1 VRAPIQRSFAL
12 EENLADIGARTSAQ
26 QVLADSLG
34 LVTAVAL
41 SAAARRIAPNAHPGA
56 LPLAMFAPLACAD
69 LCSVHAELKA
79 VALRTLNKERAEIC
93 AAHFLAHGDAPS
105 PTAVAARERLLLPA
119 ALDASPLPLRIGS
132 LSDAARD
139 AAALAELLQSPAAA
153 RDRYALAYVPCTRA
167 RRAWRMPWAQAPAA
181 RPARGSAALALQDGV
196 DTPEVLQ
203 ALLQVAH
210 LRRLPC
216 RHDLTPDAARAWALR
231 ESYARARRDRRAFVA
246 ALRAARWQ
254 TEHVL
259 LSSAERAPYTL

>member
-41 SAAARRIAPNAHPGA
+41 SAVARRVAPNAHPGA
-56 LPLAMFAPLACAD
+56 LPLAMFTPLACAD
-69 LCSVHAELKA
+69 LYSVHAELKA

-93 AAHFLAHGDAPS
+93 AAHFLSHGDAPS
-105 PTAVAARERLLLPA
+105 PTAVASRERLLLPA
-119 ALDASPLPLRIGS
+119 ALDASPLPLRIGA
-132 LSDAARD
+132 LSDAAPD
-139 AAALAELLQSPAAA
+139 AGALTELLRSPAAA
-153 RDRYALAYVPCTRA
+153 RDRYALAYVPCTRR
-167 RRAWRMPWAQAPAA
+167 RRAWRMPWAQPAPP
-181 RPARGSAALALQDGV
+181 PARGRAALALQDGAG
-196 DTPEVLQ
+196 TPEVLQ